1 MQKKMIQGVTS
12 SLSVLFIREQVQFI
26 EQNGYDVTVVCN
38 KDFETSYDGMTVE
51 HIPFERE
58 ISPLRD
64 LKVLYTLYR
73 YLRREDPDIINF
85 STPKAGLLGM
95 IAGRLAGVT
104 TRIYIQRGLRLETA
118 EGLKRIILHAAEKT
132 ACTLSTHV
140 IVVSDSLESEMIARK
155 LLARDKV
162 VRIGRGSSNGID
174 TKKYDPAAVDKD
186 RLEDLREE
194 IGLERRDFVIG
205 YVGRLTRDKGIN
217 ELVEAFIALD
227 DSYANLKLLLVGD
240 FEESDPVEA
249 ENARHIGTHEN
260 IIHCDYTKEVEYYY
274 SLMDLFALPTYREG
288 FSNVSMEAQAMG
300 IPVVVFDSTGA
311 RDTIEDGRTGIVT
324 ASNDALG
331 LASALDA
338 LILDDPRRKRM
349 ASSARKFIV
358 DNFDRRFMQEQL
370 LNFYNTLSEQ
380 GDHNAEKNDEY
391 IGA

>member
-1 MQKKMIQGVTS
+1 MQRKMIQGVTS

-26 EQNGYDVTVVCN
+26 EKNGYDITVVCN

-64 LKVLYTLYR
+64 LKVLYILYR
-73 YLRREDPDIINF
+73 YLKREDPDIINF

-118 EGLKRIILHAAEKT
+118 RGLRRIILHAAEKT

-162 VRIGRGSSNGID
+162 VRIGKGSSNGID
-174 TKKYDPAAVDKD
+174 TKKYDPAAVDKG
-186 RLEDLREE
+186 RLEELRGET
-194 IGLERRDFVIG
+194 GLKRRDFVIG

-217 ELVEAFIALD
+217 ELVGAFIALD
-227 DSYANLKLLLVGD
+227 DSYANLKLLLVGE

-249 ENARHIGTHEN
+249 ETIRHIRTHDG
-260 IIHCDYTKEVEYYY
+260 IIHRPYTKEVECYY

-300 IPVVVFDSTGA
+300 VPVVVFDSTGA

-324 ASNDALG
+324 ASNDATG
-331 LASALDA
+331 LADALDT
-338 LILDDPRRKRM
+338 LILDDVRRERM
-349 ASSARKFIV
+349 AGNTRQFIV
-358 DNFDRRFMQEQL
+358 DNFDRRLMQAKL
-370 LNFYNTLSEQ
+370 LDFYNTLSEQ
-380 GDHNAEKNDEY
+380 DDHNAEKNDEY
-391 IGA
+391 IGT